1 VSEHLAGDTG
11 EEDLPTEVAVTPH
24 RVINPEDLAA
34 PVGFSHALVAAPGRL
49 VFLGGQTAHGV
60 DGQLLGETMV
70 EQFGAAAANLATALA
85 AAGGRPEH
93 LVSLHIYVT
102 DAEVYRSALGPIGD
116 AYRRHLGRHYP
127 ATALFEVAG
136 LFDPRA
142 SVELVGVAVIPE

>member
-1 VSEHLAGDTG
+1 VTESAEGRSLDAG
-11 EEDLPTEVAVTPH
+11 ASPH
-24 RVINPEDLAA
+24 RVVNPQGLAA

-49 VFLGGQTAHGV
+49 VFLGGQTAHGS
-60 DGQLLGETMV
+60 DGELLGETMV
-70 EQFGAAAANLATALA
+70 EQFEAAAANLATALA

-142 SVELVGVAVIPE
+142 SVELVGIAVLPE